1 MSNLEQKINE
11 DLKQAMRD
19 KNEMKLSV
27 LRMLNSTIKN
37 KMISLRSSE
46 EVIFTDEQV
55 MEIIA
60 SEVKKRQDAA
70 TTYIAGNRE
79 DLAKKENEES
89 AILQTYLPQQLS
101 DEELEQAIRQI
112 VSANEGLDFGK
123 LMGLAMAELKGKA
136 DGKRVGEMVKKVLV
150 K

>member
-19 KNEMKLSV
+19 KDEMKLSV

-46 EVIFTDEQV
+46 EIVLSDEQV

-101 DEELEQAIRQI
+101 DEELEQAVRQI

-123 LMGLAMAELKGKA
+123 LMGLAMAALKGKA
-136 DGKRVGEMVKKVLV
+136 DGKRVGEMVKKVLA